1 MCIAQWKDDA
11 QVRAGVRIVAARPEL
26 DPRRGPWQVQPHH
39 DELNWFNK
47 FAIARIELT
56 ERVESVQLDE
66 TRGQHAGAHS
76 GRRELHP
83 HRRP

>member
-11 QVRAGVRIVAARPEL
+11 KVRAGVRIVAARPDL

-47 FAIARIELT
+47 FDCT
-56 ERVESVQLDE
+56 N
-66 TRGQHAGAHS
+66 
-76 GRRELHP
+76 
-83 HRRP
+83 